1 MAVTTSADHKWTY
14 DDLLRLPYDGKRHEI
29 IDGKHFV
36 MASPYPIHQAVLGR
50 LYLAIGNFLA
60 ARPDMG
66 QVFFGPL
73 DVVLTMFDVVAPDLL
88 VVSADQAGIVTD
100 SHIHGAPALVVEILS
115 KSTRRRDERVK
126 RALYEREGVREY
138 WIVDTERHLV
148 AVHRR
153 TTAGMLC
160 RVENAAADDG
170 TAVTTPLLPGF
181 MLLVADLFA

>member
-1 MAVTTSADHKWTY
+1 MAVTTNAGRRWTY

-60 ARPDMG
+60 ACPDMG

-73 DVVLTMFDVVAPDLL
+73 DVVVPDLL

-181 MLLVADLFA
+181 TLLVADLFA